1 VVRHREE
8 RSDLLWKSILP
19 KWTIK
24 IINMSRKN
32 IIDTAASQNGTKENP
47 PNSNRTK
54 YGEWYGMNGV
64 SWCAIFVSW
73 VYNEAGHPLGTIDSP
88 KGYHYCPSAY
98 NFWKRNNRITKDPQP
113 GDIVLYDWN
122 GDGLSD
128 HTGIFIEWVKPGE
141 TFRAWEGNTS
151 VTNDSDGGQVML
163 RTRSARLVQA
173 FVNPGVF
180 GDVIPPLTGV
190 LKKGDKGTQVTAIQ
204 KQLYDLKYEGI
215 TVDGDFGATTEK
227 LVKQFQQEHGLAVT
241 GVVDAIVE
249 GALQAELNKPKVAD
263 TKLTTG
269 IYLRKGNTGSAVVA
283 LQKALNKKGV
293 NPAITADGVF
303 GNETVVALKAYQTD
317 NGITADGV
325 AGPETFNAL
334 GLRN

>member
-1 VVRHREE
+1 MPRQ
-8 RSDLLWKSILP
+8 
-19 KWTIK
+19 T
-24 IINMSRKN
+24 

-47 PNSNRTK
+47 PNTNKTK

-64 SWCAIFVSW
+64 HWCAIFVSW
-73 VYNEAGHPLGTIDSP
+73 VYDQAGHPLGQIDSP

-113 GDIVLYDWN
+113 GDIVLYDWK

-128 HTGIFIEWVKPGE
+128 HTGIFVTWVKPGE
-141 TFRAWEGNTS
+141 TFKAWEGNTS
-151 VTNDSDGGQVML
+151 LTNDSDGGQVML
-163 RTRSARLVQA
+163 RTRSAKLVQA

-180 GDVIPPLTGV
+180 EDAIQPVTGI
-190 LKKGDKGTQVTAIQ
+190 LQRGDKGAGVAAIQ
-204 KQLYDLKYEGI
+204 KQLFDLKYEGV

-227 LVKQFQQEHGLAVT
+227 LLKQFQQEHGLVIT

-269 IYLRKGNTGSAVVA
+269 IYLKKGNSGAAVVA
-283 LQKALNKKGV
+283 LQKALNKNGAR
-293 NPAITADGVF
+293 PLLTEDGVF
-303 GNETVVALKAYQTD
+303 GNDTVVALKAYQTSK
-317 NGITADGV
+317 GITADGI
-325 AGPETFNAL
+325 AGPESFKAL
-334 GLRN
+334 GLKI